1 MAILEE
7 ENEKRIYEDET
18 DSDDDRDGVGT
29 GEEVTYHDNYD
40 DRLHITDDSSG
51 SSDSKVLVK
60 VNSVD
65 PTSSQQS
72 HQVQTAP
79 PIQVYITA
87 TAPYTEPRDVGAHDS
102 FQLLENECIVH
113 PAAHDDVDS
122 MSLDKIVLW
131 DEIELKPS
139 GIGNRP
145 RLTKDARSS
154 ASNMKGSSEHS
165 SFVAEIYDVSLA
177 STDGEE
183 SYPIGAQQRLM
194 DKAAETPLVDVP
206 MMASQQLQIK
216 EAHDSQAA
224 GAVNHTSAP
233 IDKPAVKTS
242 KQEITSSMKSDS
254 RSVSN
259 VKRIKP
265 LKRNE
270 RKPKGLDFFGVSTTV
285 TKAPHVV
292 ASTSVR
298 TSEVPSGGS
307 TAPSSSLRSTD
318 SASGAVAIDN
328 RRTSVE
334 FFGPI
339 GILGDDTFSRDDHGT
354 EESIHRSERG
364 TEVILPPLADAITD
378 SNAMSTNTASS
389 AVASVQDSFRVF
401 IRVSTSSS
409 NNFLGVYT
417 DLRLFFCLVSTLS
430 RSNPSI
436 AIILHTA
443 HSRHL

>member
-1 MAILEE
+1 MAILDE

-18 DSDDDRDGVGT
+18 DSDDDRDGDGT

-40 DRLHITDDSSG
+40 DRLHITDESSG

-87 TAPYTEPRDVGAHDS
+87 TAPYTEPRDVGTHDS
-102 FQLLENECIVH
+102 SQLLENECIVH

-154 ASNMKGSSEHS
+154 ASNMKGSSELS
-165 SFVAEIYDVSLA
+165 SFVSEIYDVSLV

-183 SYPIGAQQRLM
+183 SYPLGAQQRLM
-194 DKAAETPLVDVP
+194 DRAAETPMVDVP
-206 MMASQQLQIK
+206 MMVSQQLQIK
-216 EAHDSQAA
+216 EALDCQAA
-224 GAVNHTSAP
+224 GAVNHTSPP

-242 KQEITSSMKSDS
+242 KQEMKSDS

-285 TKAPHVV
+285 AKAPAV

-298 TSEVPSGGS
+298 TSEVPSEGS

-318 SASGAVAIDN
+318 SASGAVAIDS

-339 GILGDDTFSRDDHGT
+339 GILGDDTFTRDDHGT
-354 EESIHRSERG
+354 EEPIHRSERG
-364 TEVILPPLADAITD
+364 TEVILPPLADVITD
-378 SNAMSTNTASS
+378 SNAMSTSTASS

-401 IRVSTSSS
+401 IRVSASSS
-409 NNFLGVYT
+409 NNFLGVST
-417 DLRLFFCLVSTLS
+417 DLRRFFCLVSTLS
-430 RSNPSI
+430 HSNPSI
-436 AIILHTA
+436 VIILCTT
-443 HSRHL
+443 HSRQL

>member
-1 MAILEE
+1 MAILDE

-18 DSDDDRDGVGT
+18 DSDDDRDGDGT

-40 DRLHITDDSSG
+40 DRLHITDESSG

-87 TAPYTEPRDVGAHDS
+87 TAPYTEPRDVGTHDS

-165 SFVAEIYDVSLA
+165 LFVAEIYDVSLA

-216 EAHDSQAA
+216 EALDSQTA
-224 GAVNHTSAP
+224 GAVNHTSP
-233 IDKPAVKTS
+233 LIDKPAVKTS

-285 TKAPHVV
+285 MKAPVV

-298 TSEVPSGGS
+298 TSEVPNEGS

-318 SASGAVAIDN
+318 SASGAVAIDS

-339 GILGDDTFSRDDHGT
+339 GILGDDTFTRDDHGI
-354 EESIHRSERG
+354 EEPIHRSERG

-378 SNAMSTNTASS
+378 SNAMSSSTASS

-417 DLRLFFCLVSTLS
+417 DLHLFCLVSTLS
-430 RSNPSI
+430 QSNPSI
-436 AIILHTA
+436 AIILHTT

>member
-1 MAILEE
+1 MAILDE

-18 DSDDDRDGVGT
+18 DSDDDRDGDGKA
-29 GEEVTYHDNYD
+29 EEVTYHDNYD
-40 DRLHITDDSSG
+40 DRLHITDESSG

-65 PTSSQQS
+65 PVLNSSQQS
-72 HQVQTAP
+72 QQVQTTP

-87 TAPYTEPRDVGAHDS
+87 TAPYTEPRDVGTHDP
-102 FQLLENECIVH
+102 FHLLESECIVH

-122 MSLDKIVLW
+122 MNLDKIDLW
-131 DEIELKPS
+131 DEIVLKPS

-154 ASNMKGSSEHS
+154 ASSMKSSSEHS
-165 SFVAEIYDVSLA
+165 LLADEIYDVSLA
-177 STDGEE
+177 PTDGEE

-194 DKAAETPLVDVP
+194 DKAAEIPLVDVP

-216 EAHDSQAA
+216 EALDSQAA
-224 GAVNHTSAP
+224 GAVNHTSP
-233 IDKPAVKTS
+233 LIDKPAVKTA

-254 RSVSN
+254 RNVSN

-285 TKAPHVV
+285 TKAPVV

-298 TSEVPSGGS
+298 TSEVPSEGS
-307 TAPSSSLRSTD
+307 TAPSSSLRPTD
-318 SASGAVAIDN
+318 SASS
-328 RRTSVE
+328 SVE

-339 GILGDDTFSRDDHGT
+339 GILGDDTFTRDDHGN
-354 EESIHRSERG
+354 EEPIHRSERG
-364 TEVILPPLADAITD
+364 TEVILPDAITD
-378 SNAMSTNTASS
+378 SNALNSSTASS
-389 AVASVQDSFRVF
+389 AVTSVQDSFRVF
-401 IRVSTSSS
+401 IRVSASSS
-409 NNFLGVYT
+409 NSFLGV
-417 DLRLFFCLVSTLS
+417 
-430 RSNPSI
+430 
-436 AIILHTA
+436 
-443 HSRHL
+443 